1 MLARSVGSKVARR
14 ATAPGTGLLQTRRF
28 SEWRAPGLGARR
40 LKSPTSGIK
49 LLALSQQELSGRT
62 PAEYAQGPAFQTQ
75 HQGEK
80 CLNHQV
86 NSAGRF
92 PKGKSLRLLR
102 GKKKLPIQS
111 GIWDVLCRCL
121 QLKLTKGSQ
130 PAFDYSNRLPLL
142 RIAQLVSK
150 AGVGLTF

>member
-1 MLARSVGSKVARR
+1 MLTRSVGSKVARR
-14 ATAPGTGLLQTRRF
+14 AAAPGTGLQRTRRL

-40 LKSPTSGIK
+40 LKSPTLGIK
-49 LLALSQQELSGRT
+49 LLVLSQQELSGRT
-62 PAEYAQGPAFQTQ
+62 PAEYAQGPAFQT
-75 HQGEK
+75 GTREREK

-102 GKKKLPIQS
+102 GKKKLPTQS

-130 PAFDYSNRLPLL
+130 PAFDYSNRLPL
-142 RIAQLVSK
+142 
-150 AGVGLTF
+150 